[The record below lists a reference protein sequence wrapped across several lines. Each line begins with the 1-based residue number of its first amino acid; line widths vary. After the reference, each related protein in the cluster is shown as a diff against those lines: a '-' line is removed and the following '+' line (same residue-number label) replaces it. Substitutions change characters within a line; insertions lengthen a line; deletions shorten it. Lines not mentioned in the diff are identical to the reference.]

1 MDNKTPILLGEY
13 LENYVSEQVA
23 SGKYV
28 SESEVVRD
36 ALYLFEQEQN
46 KVKLLVDE
54 LIIGENSPK
63 IKNFDRDKNLQL
75 LKVKLKK

>member
-28 SESEVVRD
+28 SESEVVIN

-63 IKNFDRDKNLQL
+63 IKNFDRDKNLEL
-75 LKVKLKK
+75 LKINLKK